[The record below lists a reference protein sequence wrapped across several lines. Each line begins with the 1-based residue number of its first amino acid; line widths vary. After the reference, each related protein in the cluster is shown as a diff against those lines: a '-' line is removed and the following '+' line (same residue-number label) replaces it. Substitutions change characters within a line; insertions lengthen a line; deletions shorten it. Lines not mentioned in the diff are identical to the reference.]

1 MRLRALLLAV
11 LFALSAAPAFAHAI
25 LLRSQPADRTVL
37 PVAPTTVTL
46 TFNEPVQLTSL
57 QLVSREGNIIRAT
70 EEFPLAPE
78 VTWTVPETL
87 ANGGWLLSY
96 SVLSTDSHIVSGSIR
111 LAVGDSN
118 AEFAEV
124 EAAGDGLTEYPRFL
138 LLLGTLLG
146 AGLLLAQAVLRAR
159 NGRAMAVLL
168 TSSTVIAAV
177 GAGWFIY
184 VTAAE
189 AGGGGVALGAALRIL
204 GPGTALVVL
213 ALVAGAALALL
224 GWRTLAAL
232 CGVAALVGL
241 GLSGHIA
248 GTPPAWLSRPVHAIH
263 AAAAALWLGSLVVL
277 LRRRRAARAVGAA
290 AVDAVPDGAGAETSG
305 TLARFSRTAPW
316 MIGALTLAGTT
327 MVLIQAGSLPALIT
341 SRYGLYL
348 GIKLA
353 FVVLLLALA
362 GYNRWRLT
370 RPALAGD
377 ARAEAGLRRSIG
389 AELGLFALILAATAL
404 LGTTVPPRAYVGAAA
419 ACPVEGPVAVSGQDI
434 GLDVTLTMGSACAGA
449 NDITVTMAWADGRP
463 LVAQEVRLRFSL
475 PELNV
480 EPFDV
485 YLDESG
491 EGTFVISDY
500 DLPLPGEW
508 RVESRILLDEFTL
521 RRVVFRVPLE
531 AG

>member
-1 MRLRALLLAV
+1 
-11 LFALSAAPAFAHAI
+11 
-25 LLRSQPADRTVL
+25 VL
-37 PVAPTTVTL
+37 PVPPTTVTL
-46 TFNEPVQLTSL
+46 TFNEPVQMTSL
-57 QLVSREGNIIRAT
+57 QLVSREGTIIRAA

-78 VTWTVPETL
+78 IDWTVPEPL
-87 ANGGWLLSY
+87 ANGGWVLSY

-111 LAVGDSN
+111 LAVGDGN

-124 EAAGDGLTEYPRFL
+124 EAAGDGLTEYPRFVL
-138 LLLGTLLG
+138 LLATLLG
-146 AGLLLAQAVLRAR
+146 AGLLLAQPALRLR
-159 NGRAMAVLL
+159 YGRAMAVTL
-168 TSSTVIAAV
+168 TGTVILAAL
-177 GAGWFIY
+177 GAAWFIY
-184 VTAAE
+184 LTASE
-189 AGGGGVALGAALRIL
+189 AGGGSAALRASLGIL
-204 GPGTALVVL
+204 GPGSAVTVL
-213 ALVAGAALALL
+213 ALVAGVALSLL
-224 GWRTLAAL
+224 GQPVAAAL
-232 CGVAALVGL
+232 CGMAAVVGL

-248 GTPPAWLSRPVHAIH
+248 GTPPAWLSRPVHALH

-277 LRRRRAARAVGAA
+277 LRRRRAARGVGAA
-290 AVDAVPDGAGAETSG
+290 AVDTVASATAAGSAAGSDPAG
-305 TLARFSRTAPW
+305 GGRKTLARFSRFAPW
-316 MIGALTLAGTT
+316 TIGALLAAGTT
-327 MVLIQAGSLPALIT
+327 MVLIQSGSVQALIA

-348 GIKLA
+348 AIKLGL
-353 FVVLLLALA
+353 VVLLLGLA
-362 GYNRWRLT
+362 AYNRWRLT

-377 ARAEAGLRRSIG
+377 TRAEAGLRRSIG

-419 ACPVEGPVAVSGQDI
+419 ACPVAGPVVVSGRDI

-449 NDITVTMAWADGRP
+449 NDITVDMAWADGRP

-485 YLDESG
+485 YLDKTG
-491 EGTFVISDY
+491 EGTFVIADY